1 MQSNPASKTDTG
13 SERQSLPDSP
23 AYLVVRQGGSVR
35 DVYRLTPGQVTTV
48 GRAPTNRIVLQDEVC
63 SRNHCE
69 IFQSRAHWTLR
80 DLGSRNGTV
89 VNGRPVQDDWELE
102 EGELIEIGR
111 CQMGFTYDL
120 SQPIRGF
127 RRKASP
133 PRGPESETAIG
144 LVFDEPPPDSEPAI
158 LHRARKSRYQSTGDV
173 DSTQWDRVS
182 HELARLYRLALE
194 MGAVAT
200 SKNLAEVVL
209 KGLFS
214 GTSADIGAIL
224 LLPQAEQASPDP
236 SNLRVIAYNSVG
248 DVPYQKV
255 SDYLSSTVLAD
266 REAILARDVADDSR
280 LAGRDSLGQIRA
292 ESVICAPIRGGDS
305 VHGLI
310 HLYSTDPDNPLDP
323 DDLEFT
329 LAVADQMAVALENLK
344 ERESLQVGLA
354 KVRDE
359 NQSLRRQLEMESEL
373 VGDSPAMHLLR
384 ENIAK
389 IAPSGATALIRG
401 ESGVGKELVARAIHF
416 SSPRRDRA
424 LVCLNCAALSESLLE
439 SELFG
444 HERGA
449 FTGAIERKIGKFEQA
464 HGGSLF
470 LDEVGEMSLA
480 TQAKFLRALEGH
492 AFERVGGGTPL
503 QVDVRVVAATNR
515 DLEAAVKEGLFRKDL
530 YFRLQVVELAVPPL
544 RERKSDIPMLAL
556 YFLRRFAR
564 KSARSVVTFSPD
576 ALEMLVAYDWPG
588 NVRELQNV
596 VERAVIL
603 CSSTEVEAGDIHL
616 STLQFDNDLPWNAV
630 ESGVYHEASLEVV
643 EQKHILATLER
654 TGWNKSRAAQILGIE
669 RSTLDRKLKRYQVD
683 RPST

>member
-1 MQSNPASKTDTG
+1 
-13 SERQSLPDSP
+13 
-23 AYLVVRQGGSVR
+23 
-35 DVYRLTPGQVTTV
+35 
-48 GRAPTNRIVLQDEVC
+48 
-63 SRNHCE
+63 
-69 IFQSRAHWTLR
+69 
-80 DLGSRNGTV
+80 
-89 VNGRPVQDDWELE
+89 
-102 EGELIEIGR
+102 
-111 CQMGFTYDL
+111 
-120 SQPIRGF
+120 
-127 RRKASP
+127 
-133 PRGPESETAIG
+133 
-144 LVFDEPPPDSEPAI
+144 
-158 LHRARKSRYQSTGDV
+158 
-173 DSTQWDRVS
+173 
-182 HELARLYRLALE
+182 
-194 MGAVAT
+194 
-200 SKNLAEVVL
+200 
-209 KGLFS
+209 
-214 GTSADIGAIL
+214 
-224 LLPQAEQASPDP
+224 
-236 SNLRVIAYNSVG
+236 
-248 DVPYQKV
+248 
-255 SDYLSSTVLAD
+255 
-266 REAILARDVADDSR
+266 
-280 LAGRDSLGQIRA
+280 
-292 ESVICAPIRGGDS
+292 
-305 VHGLI
+305 
-310 HLYSTDPDNPLDP
+310 
-323 DDLEFT
+323 
-329 LAVADQMAVALENLK
+329 
-344 ERESLQVGLA
+344 
-354 KVRDE
+354 
-359 NQSLRRQLEMESEL
+359 
-373 VGDSPAMHLLR
+373 
-384 ENIAK
+384 
-389 IAPSGATALIRG
+389 
-401 ESGVGKELVARAIHF
+401 VGKELVARAIHF

-480 TQAKFLRALEGH
+480 TQAKFLRALDGH
-492 AFERVGGGTPL
+492 AFDRGGGGTPL